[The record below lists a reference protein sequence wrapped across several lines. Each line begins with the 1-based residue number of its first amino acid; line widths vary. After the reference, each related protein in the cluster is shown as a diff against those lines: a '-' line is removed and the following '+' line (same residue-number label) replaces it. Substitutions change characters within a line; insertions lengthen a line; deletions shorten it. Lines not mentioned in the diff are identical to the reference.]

1 MVHAGKWIAKHK
13 KLILLAAVLL
23 LIPSGLGYIS
33 TRVNY
38 DLLSYLPSSLDTVKG
53 QNIMVDDF
61 GMGAFSMI
69 VVEDMPLKDVAAMKE
84 ELEQV
89 DHVKGVLWYDS
100 IMDLSVP
107 VEMLPET
114 VRDAF
119 FRGDATMMIALFD
132 DSTSS
137 DASMKAVEDLR
148 KIVRKNCFVSGMTS
162 VILDVRDL
170 AMREMPVY
178 VVIAAGLSLVVLM
191 LAMESSLVP
200 VLFLLSIGFAVV
212 YNLGT
217 NIFMGQISY
226 VTQALAAVLQL
237 GVTMDYSIFLL
248 HSYQRFKKENEGDND
263 TAMACA
269 IAATFKSVVGSS
281 VTTIAGFV
289 ALCFMTFTLGL
300 DMGIV
305 MAKGVVIGVI
315 VCVTV
320 LPSMLPA
327 LSRLLQRSAAPI
339 SSRLWSIERIAVLKL
354 R

>member
-178 VVIAAGLSLVVLM
+178 VVIAAGLQYFHGTDLLCDAGSGSR
-191 LAMESSLVP
+191 AAARRDHG
-200 VLFLLSIGFAVV
+200 LFHFPASQLSEI
-212 YNLGT
+212 
-217 NIFMGQISY
+217 
-226 VTQALAAVLQL
+226 
-237 GVTMDYSIFLL
+237 
-248 HSYQRFKKENEGDND
+248 
-263 TAMACA
+263 
-269 IAATFKSVVGSS
+269 
-281 VTTIAGFV
+281 
-289 ALCFMTFTLGL
+289 
-300 DMGIV
+300 
-305 MAKGVVIGVI
+305 
-315 VCVTV
+315 
-320 LPSMLPA
+320 
-327 LSRLLQRSAAPI
+327 
-339 SSRLWSIERIAVLKL
+339 
-354 R
+354 

>member
-148 KIVRKNCFVSGMTS
+148 KIVRKS
-162 VILDVRDL
+162 IH
-170 AMREMPVY
+170 
-178 VVIAAGLSLVVLM
+178 IA
-191 LAMESSLVP
+191 
-200 VLFLLSIGFAVV
+200 
-212 YNLGT
+212 
-217 NIFMGQISY
+217 
-226 VTQALAAVLQL
+226 
-237 GVTMDYSIFLL
+237 
-248 HSYQRFKKENEGDND
+248 
-263 TAMACA
+263 
-269 IAATFKSVVGSS
+269 
-281 VTTIAGFV
+281 
-289 ALCFMTFTLGL
+289 
-300 DMGIV
+300 DMGSEL
-305 MAKGVVIGVI
+305 
-315 VCVTV
+315 C
-320 LPSMLPA
+320 
-327 LSRLLQRSAAPI
+327 
-339 SSRLWSIERIAVLKL
+339 
-354 R
+354 